1 MTAIWTQH
9 SVFDDRF
16 EKIMKCSMT
25 LVKKKWWTMSRSHN
39 DKKLTLTDPTSCSWY
54 FNVTYVR
61 RIRHVDLNYDTRSRW
76 EFKIHFFDDNYHKY
90 VYTYLHITN
99 FKSTFYSFSNIL
111 SWRRDTNSIIID
123 EIIVILVYRVFH
135 VFHIHQDMWYEIF
148 NNDDTTNWSLFKII
162 FPFSY
167 FDMSSR
173 TIISFVCL
181 KEHRA
186 QLLLTCHS
194 YLSSSSNI
202 EKTCL

>member
-1 MTAIWTQH
+1 MISIWKQY
-9 SVFDDRF
+9 SAFDNRF
-16 EKIMKCSMT
+16 KKIMKYSMN
-25 LVKKKWWTMSRSHN
+25 LVKKKSWTMSRSHN
-39 DKKLTLTDPTSCSWY
+39 EKKLTLTDPRSSSWY

-99 FKSTFYSFSNIL
+99 FKSTYYSFSNIL
-111 SWRRDTNSIIID
+111 SWRRDTKSIIID
-123 EIIVILVYRVFH
+123 EIIVILYYRV
-135 VFHIHQDMWYEIF
+135 IHQDMWYEIF

-186 QLLLTCHS
+186 QLLQSCH
-194 YLSSSSNI
+194 I
-202 EKTCL
+202 